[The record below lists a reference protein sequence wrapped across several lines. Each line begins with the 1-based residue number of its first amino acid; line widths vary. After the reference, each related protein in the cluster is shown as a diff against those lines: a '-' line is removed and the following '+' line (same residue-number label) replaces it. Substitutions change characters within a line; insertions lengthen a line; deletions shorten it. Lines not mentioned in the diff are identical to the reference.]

1 MYYRKAQGN
10 PVRQFDSG
18 MIFSRLKRTT
28 KLHTSVSFQL
38 SKKSEDKFNSND
50 LFHLK
55 MKAALAEL
63 TLALNGETSSL
74 QYLC

>member
-1 MYYRKAQGN
+1 MAN
-10 PVRQFDSG
+10 LG
-18 MIFSRLKRTT
+18 MIFSMLKIAT
-28 KLHTSVSFQL
+28 KIHTSVSPQL
-38 SKKSEDKFNSND
+38 SMKSEDKFNSND

-63 TLALNGETSSL
+63 TLALNGESSSL